1 MKFLNVMNSK
11 YLFIIGTLHM
21 TIYLG
26 CHYVC
31 SLVLRQKFRA
41 GIASLQALIQIGVN
55 KGHANYVV

>member
-11 YLFIIGTLHM
+11 YLFLVETLHM

-26 CHYVC
+26 CHYIC
-31 SLVLRQKFRA
+31 SLVLRQEFRA
-41 GIASLQALIQIGVN
+41 GIASLQPLIQIGVK